1 MKDLA
6 DHLFDILENSVKAGA
21 TEVKIILGIKDSLFF
36 CKIEDN
42 GMGIKDKD
50 VTDPFVTSRKTRK
63 VGLGLP
69 LLKKAAE
76 GTGGSLRIFNLGKG
90 GACLEFKINIS
101 HIDAKP
107 FGDVA
112 RAFVDAI
119 YGWPK
124 INFEIFIQKEGNKK
138 ISIFSVKKIRK
149 IVSYSE
155 MQQKEVRDFIYVLID
170 EELKKIGIDSQFGIF

>member
-21 TEVKIILGIKDSLFF
+21 TEVKITLGIKDKLFF

-76 GTGGSLRIFNLGKG
+76 GTGGSLRIFNLEKG
-90 GACLEFKINIS
+90 GACLEFKIDIA

-112 RAFVDAI
+112 RTFVDAI

-124 INFEIFIQKEGNKK
+124 INFEIFIQNEDHKK
-138 ISIFSVKKIRK
+138 IPVFSSKKIRE
-149 IVSYSE
+149 IVSYPE
-155 MQQKEVRDFIYVLID
+155 MQQKEVRDFIYGSIE
-170 EELKKIGIDSQFGIF
+170 EELKKMGIDSQFGIF

>member
-1 MKDLA
+1 MKDIA

-21 TEVKIILGIKDSLFF
+21 IEVKIILGIKDKLFF

-42 GMGIKDKD
+42 GSGIKDED

-69 LLKKAAE
+69 LLKRAAE
-76 GTGGSLRIFNLGKG
+76 STGGFLEIHNLEEG
-90 GACLEFKINIS
+90 GVILEFKIDIA

-107 FGDVA
+107 FGDIA
-112 RAFVDAI
+112 RTLVDAI
-119 YGWPK
+119 YSWSK
-124 INFEIFIQKEGNKK
+124 VSFDIFVQRKNNKK
-138 ISIFSVKKIRK
+138 LSIFDSKKIRE

-155 MQQKEVRDFIYVLID
+155 MQQKEVRDFIYD
-170 EELKKIGIDSQFGIF
+170 SMDRELKKIGIDSQFGIF

>member
-1 MKDLA
+1 MKDIA
-6 DHLFDILENSVKAGA
+6 DHLFDILENSVNAGA
-21 TEVKIILGIKDSLFF
+21 KEVKIILGIQNKLFF

-42 GMGIKDKD
+42 GVGIKDED

-69 LLKKAAE
+69 LLKREAE
-76 GTGGSLRIFNLGKG
+76 NTGGFLKIHNSEKG
-90 GACLEFKINIS
+90 GVILEFKIDIA

-107 FGDVA
+107 FGDIT
-112 RAFVDAI
+112 RTFVDAL

-124 INFEIFIQKEGNKK
+124 VNFNIFIQKEDNKK
-138 ISIFSVKKIRK
+138 ISIFSSKKIRE

-155 MQQKEVRDFIYVLID
+155 MQQKEIRDFIYKTINQ
-170 EELKKIGIDSQFGIF
+170 ELKKIGIDTQFGRF

>member
-21 TEVKIILGIKDSLFF
+21 TEVKIILGIKDKLFF

-42 GMGIKDKD
+42 GSGIKDED
-50 VTDPFVTSRKTRK
+50 VTDPFITSRKTRK

-69 LLKKAAE
+69 LLKRTAE
-76 GTGGSLRIFNLGKG
+76 STGGFLEIHNSEKG
-90 GACLEFKINIS
+90 GVILEFKIDIA

-107 FGDVA
+107 FGDIA
-112 RAFVDAI
+112 RTFIDAI
-119 YGWPK
+119 YSWPDVDF
-124 INFEIFIQKEGNKK
+124 NIFIQKEDNKK
-138 ISIFSVKKIRK
+138 ISIFSSKKIRE

-155 MQQKEVRDFIYVLID
+155 MQQKEVRDFIYD
-170 EELKKIGIDSQFGIF
+170 SMDRELKKIGIDSQFGIF